1 MKGNNMSMR
10 SRRLAKPV
18 SLFIAAIICTAALSL
33 TAASSAPSSQTPPKG
48 PYLGQSPPGTTP
60 KIFAPGFISTEA
72 HEFSCSFT
80 PDGQEF
86 YFTRRDP
93 ILNVPV
99 IMATR
104 CVDGT
109 WTDPEVVPFV
119 ENLMSFEPR
128 VTPGG
133 LRLFFTW
140 GQPLPGQQGP
150 PMNVWYVDR
159 AGGGWGEPQNPGP
172 PLNPMKAMY
181 VSVTSAGTIYTTDI
195 SEGPGVE
202 SIAVARL
209 SEGKYATLERLGA
222 PINVGARDMYP
233 YVAPDESYLI
243 FSSRRGTGGQEGLF
257 VSFRTADGKW
267 GDPQAIELGMPAG
280 LPLVSPDGKYLF
292 FTAGERGKS
301 DIYWVEAT
309 FIKK

>member
-1 MKGNNMSMR
+1 MRLKFNRLGN
-10 SRRLAKPV
+10 PV
-18 SLFIAAIICTAALSL
+18 SLFFVVALFTMAFAL
-33 TAASSAPSSQTPPKG
+33 AVASSAPSSQTPPKG
-48 PYLGQSPPGTTP
+48 PYLGQTPPAKAP
-60 KIFAPGFISTEA
+60 EVFAPGFISTEA

-80 PDGQEF
+80 SDGQEF

-99 IMATR
+99 IMVTR
-104 CVDGT
+104 SVDGT

-119 ENLMSFEPR
+119 KNRMSFEPR

-133 LRLFFTW
+133 RRLFFTW
-140 GQPLPGQQGP
+140 DEPLPGQQGP

-159 AGGGWGEPQNPGP
+159 VDGRWSEPQNPGP
-172 PLNPMKAMY
+172 PFNPMKAMY
-181 VSVTSAGTIYTTDI
+181 VSVTSDGTIYTTDI
-195 SEGPGVE
+195 SEGPGRE
-202 SIAVARL
+202 AIAVARL
-209 SEGKYATLERLGA
+209 TDGKYTSLERPGP

-243 FSSRRGTGGQEGLF
+243 FSSRRGAGGQEGLF
-257 VSFRTADGKW
+257 VSFRAADGKW
-267 GDPQAIELGMPAG
+267 DDPQAIELGMPAG

-301 DIYWVEAT
+301 DIYWVRAE
-309 FIKK
+309 FLEK